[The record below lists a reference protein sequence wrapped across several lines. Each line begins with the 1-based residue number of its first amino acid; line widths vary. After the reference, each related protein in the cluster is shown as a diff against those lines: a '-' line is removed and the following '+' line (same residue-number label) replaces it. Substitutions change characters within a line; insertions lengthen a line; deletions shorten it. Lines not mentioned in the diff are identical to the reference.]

1 MSNASD
7 FIIENGVLKKYVGPG
22 GEVVI
27 PEGVT
32 QIANVAFNP
41 FLDGIALKHMEGR
54 KNVKSVVIPEGV
66 TQIGERAFASCEKL
80 SKVTVPQTLTR
91 VGDAAFQRTPWLK
104 KQTGFVLLNNVLI
117 DYVGD
122 DTQIIIPG
130 GVTAVADGAFQGH
143 KQITCVQ
150 MPETVTYIGKCAF
163 RNCSALEDIQIPS
176 SVTEIG
182 FNAFGNTPWLQAKK
196 DDFVVVNGILY
207 AYQGGKNKVQ
217 IPETV
222 TAIGPYAFAS
232 NQSLTS
238 VKIPDSV
245 TRIGESAFS
254 LCGKLKSIAIP
265 DGVTTLESNTFYGCE
280 NLVEAVFSNQ
290 LRRIDESA
298 FCRCEKLKT
307 LPDMNQV
314 EFLGE
319 GAFYG
324 CRKLADK
331 VGRIIVKQTL
341 FGYADPGRIVEIP
354 EDVVCI
360 SPRSL
365 EDTEEVE
372 QVIAPPA
379 IFDQVWGVLKPA
391 NKQTVAMNCLKN
403 NAMHEVA
410 TAYIKK
416 NKDKFAPDIIA
427 MDDATIMER
436 FLLLGKKTEL
446 ATLEKY
452 IEAASGKV
460 NVLAFLL
467 DYKSKRFEIAQV
479 EQRQEDKIEI
489 DLGLRERTMKE
500 WKEVFKLS
508 VADGCVRIAG
518 YKQTEPVVQI
528 PESMDG
534 HPVTTISDGAFK
546 DHGTIESILL
556 PSSITE
562 IGANAFRGCIKL
574 ESIVLPEAVESIGHS
589 AFGECTSLQ
598 NIVLPQTI
606 KYLRDKVFMGCA
618 ALKQVTLPE
627 GLELVLESLFDG
639 CHSLETVRIPDT
651 VKEILDYAFRDCKA
665 LQQVVMPA
673 KLTTIG
679 QGAFTNC
686 KTLTELVLPDG
697 VKEIDHYAFRG
708 CTKLTKIRIPAT
720 AKSIRPDAFN
730 GCKKLTIHAPIGC
743 RGANL
748 AKANKIPF
756 VAE

>member
-7 FIIENGVLKKYVGPG
+7 FIIENGVLTKYVGPG

-32 QIANVAFNP
+32 LIANVAFNP
-41 FLDGIALKHMEGR
+41 FLDGIASKHMEGR

-163 RNCSALEDIQIPS
+163 RNCIALENIQIPS

-196 DDFVVVNGILY
+196 EDFVVINGILY
-207 AYQGGKNKVQ
+207 TYQGGNPKVQ

-245 TRIGESAFS
+245 TRIGESAF
-254 LCGKLKSIAIP
+254 
-265 DGVTTLESNTFYGCE
+265 
-280 NLVEAVFSNQ
+280 
-290 LRRIDESA
+290 
-298 FCRCEKLKT
+298 CRCEKLKT

-319 GAFYG
+319 SAFYG

-331 VGRIIVKQTL
+331 AGRIIVKQTL

-379 IFDQVWGVLKPA
+379 IFEQVWSILKPV
-391 NKQTVAMNCLKN
+391 NKQAVAMNCLKN
-403 NAMHEVA
+403 NAMHEAA

-452 IEAASGKV
+452 IEVASGKV

-467 DYKSKRFEIAQV
+467 EYKSKKFEVAQV

-500 WKEVFKLS
+500 WREVFKLS

-534 HPVTTISDGAFK
+534 YPVTTISDGAFK
-546 DHGTIESILL
+546 ANTVIEQVIL
-556 PSSITE
+556 PSTIRI
-562 IGANAFRGCIKL
+562 IGANAFKGCAKL
-574 ESIVLPEAVESIGHS
+574 ERISNLTAVEELGYAAFEGCASLRELELPETINFLGGN
-589 AFGECTSLQ
+589 AF
-598 NIVLPQTI
+598 
-606 KYLRDKVFMGCA
+606 KGCA
-618 ALKQVTLPE
+618 ALQKVRLPKNLDKVT
-627 GLELVLESLFDG
+627 VSLFDG
-639 CHSLETVRIPDT
+639 CAALTEVVLPERIT
-651 VKEILDYAFRDCKA
+651 AIYDYAFRDCKMLA
-665 LQQVVMPA
+665 SVELADGLETVG
-673 KLTTIG
+673 L
-679 QGAFTNC
+679 GAFTNC
-686 KTLTELVLPDG
+686 KGISELILPEG
-697 VKEIDHYAFRG
+697 VKEIDSFAFRN
-708 CTKLTKIRIPAT
+708 CTKLSKIYIPAT

-730 GCKKLTIHAPIGC
+730 GCKKLTIHAPAGS

-748 AKANKIPF
+748 AKANKIPR
-756 VAE
+756 VEE

>member
-7 FIIENGVLKKYVGPG
+7 FVIENGVLKNYVGPG
-22 GEVVI
+22 GDVVI

-176 SVTEIG
+176 GVEEIG
-182 FNAFGNTPWLQAKK
+182 FNAFGNTPWLQAQKE
-196 DDFVVVNGILY
+196 DFVVINGILY
-207 AYQGGKNKVQ
+207 IYQGDKPKVQ

-222 TAIGPYAFAS
+222 TVIGPYAFES

-280 NLVEAVFSNQ
+280 SLSEVAFSNQ
-290 LRRIDESA
+290 LRSIGESA

-319 GAFYG
+319 SAFYG

-331 VGRIIVKQTL
+331 AGRIIVKQTL

-354 EDVVCI
+354 EDAVCI

-365 EDTEEVE
+365 EDTKEVE

-379 IFDQVWGVLKPA
+379 IFEQVWSILKPV
-391 NKQTVAMNCLKN
+391 NKQAVAMNCLKN
-403 NAMHEVA
+403 NAMHEAA

-452 IEAASGKV
+452 IEVASGKV

-467 DYKSKRFEIAQV
+467 EYKSKKFEVAQV

-500 WKEVFKLS
+500 WREVFKLS
-508 VADGCVRIAG
+508 VADGCVRISG
-518 YKQTEPVVQI
+518 YKQAETVVQI

-546 DHGTIESILL
+546 ANTVIEQMIL
-556 PSSITE
+556 PSTIRV
-562 IGANAFRGCIKL
+562 IGANAFKGCVKL
-574 ESIVLPEAVESIGHS
+574 ERISNLTGVEELGYAAFEGCASLRELKLPETINFLGGN
-589 AFGECTSLQ
+589 AFKGCATLQ
-598 NIVLPQTI
+598 RVRLP
-606 KYLRDKVFMGCA
+606 KNLDKVT
-618 ALKQVTLPE
+618 V
-627 GLELVLESLFDG
+627 SLFDG
-639 CHSLETVRIPDT
+639 CAALEEVVLPERIT
-651 VKEILDYAFRDCKA
+651 AIYDYAFRDCKLLA
-665 LQQVVMPA
+665 SLELVDG
-673 KLTTIG
+673 LETIG
-679 QGAFTNC
+679 LGAFTNC
-686 KTLTELVLPDG
+686 KGISELILPEG
-697 VKEIDHYAFRG
+697 VKEIDSFAFRN
-708 CTKLTKIRIPAT
+708 CTKLSKIYIPAT

-730 GCKKLTIHAPIGC
+730 GCKKLTIHAPAGS

-748 AKANKIPF
+748 AKANKIPC
-756 VAE
+756 VEE